1 MENLQ
6 INENKTIKNI
16 MKGTGI
22 ALITTVL
29 LLLIFSII
37 LTYTNIDEKVI
48 NPVIMIVT
56 AISIL
61 LGSSLGNIKIKK
73 NGLINGGTIGA
84 IVLMLLYTYFVNK
97 YLGMDYSYMY
107 IGGIGLILS
116 LVGQIGDFS
125 ASSIKRYV
133 DIKDYSNLIPG
144 HGGMLDRIDSL
155 IFLAPFA
162 YALFTIL

>member
-84 IVLMLLYTYFVNK
+84 IYIVTI
-97 YLGMDYSYMY
+97 YLISSILNWKFSLNIQSIFMIIIAIVFG
-107 IGGIGLILS
+107 ILGGILG
-116 LVGQIGDFS
+116 V
-125 ASSIKRYV
+125 K
-133 DIKDYSNLIPG
+133 
-144 HGGMLDRIDSL
+144 
-155 IFLAPFA
+155 
-162 YALFTIL
+162 

>member
-16 MKGTGI
+16 IKGTGI
-22 ALITTVL
+22 ALITTVI

-37 LTYTNIDEKVI
+37 LTYTNINEKVI

-73 NGLINGGTIGA
+73 NGLINGGIIGA
-84 IVLMLLYTYFVNK
+84 IYIITI
-97 YLGMDYSYMY
+97 YLISSILNWKFSLNIQSIFMILIAIVFG
-107 IGGIGLILS
+107 ILGGILG
-116 LVGQIGDFS
+116 VNR
-125 ASSIKRYV
+125 K
-133 DIKDYSNLIPG
+133 
-144 HGGMLDRIDSL
+144 
-155 IFLAPFA
+155 
-162 YALFTIL
+162 